1 MDHNTIIEEYTDYL
15 VSNIAYNMVVAL
27 TTIEDL
33 EVYQRLAII
42 DMKESLFKYE
52 IEVIGS
58 VGSIDIPFG
67 KVPLICDSLEQAEKL
82 EKKFR
87 NTIEQLIEEN
97 SGIKTLE
104 KYELEQLEKKCKK
117 SNLKIIK

>member
-1 MDHNTIIEEYTDYL
+1 MDHNAIIEEYTDYL

-33 EVYQRLAII
+33 EVYQRLSVI

-58 VGSIDIPFG
+58 VGNIDIPFG

-82 EKKFR
+82 EKK
-87 NTIEQLIEEN
+87 
-97 SGIKTLE
+97 
-104 KYELEQLEKKCKK
+104 CKK